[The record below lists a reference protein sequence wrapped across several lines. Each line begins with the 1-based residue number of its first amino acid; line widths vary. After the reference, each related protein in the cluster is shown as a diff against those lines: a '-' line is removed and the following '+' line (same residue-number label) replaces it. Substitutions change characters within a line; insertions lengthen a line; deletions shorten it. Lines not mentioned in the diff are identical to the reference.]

1 MIREEWYKHTTLDKL
16 ESVQDYVQIMLDG
29 AMETDMDDASIQYL
43 HRLLIVL
50 HCDISKQLNK
60 FNKNGG

>member
-29 AMETDMDDASIQYL
+29 AMETDMDDVSIKYL
-43 HRLLIVL
+43 YRLLITL

>member
-43 HRLLIVL
+43 NHLLIVL
-50 HCDISKQLNK
+50 HHDISKQLNK
-60 FNKNGG
+60 FE